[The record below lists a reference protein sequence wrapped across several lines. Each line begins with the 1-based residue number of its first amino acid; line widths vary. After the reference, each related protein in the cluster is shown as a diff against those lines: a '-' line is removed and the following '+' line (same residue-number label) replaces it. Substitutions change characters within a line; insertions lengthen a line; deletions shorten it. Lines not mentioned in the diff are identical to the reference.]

1 MNNNNNPAIKNF
13 FKTLD
18 VLFFAFL
25 SGQIIYFI
33 VGLFI
38 IQSGELKGFGGLNTI
53 FMFITPVVVLSC
65 IFASRFIYNKQ
76 VTEFDKSLPLENKMA
91 SFRTA
96 NIIKLA
102 LLEGANII
110 TVSIMIITANY
121 FFAVL
126 FVAVIVLVFFNK
138 PSIEKFILEYEISA
152 DDALKLLS

>member
-121 FFAVL
+121 FFAAL

-138 PSIEKFILEYEISA
+138 PSKEKFIIEYEISA

>member
-53 FMFITPVVVLSC
+53 FMFMTPVVVLSC

>member
-1 MNNNNNPAIKNF
+1 MNNNNNPKIKNF

-18 VLFFAFL
+18 VVFFAFL

-38 IQSGELKGFGGLNTI
+38 IQSSELKGFGGLNTI
-53 FMFITPVVVLSC
+53 FMFMTPVVVLSC

-121 FFAVL
+121 FFAAL
-126 FVAVIVLVFFNK
+126 FVVVIVLVFFNK
-138 PSIEKFILEYEISA
+138 PSKEKFIIEYEISA

>member
-1 MNNNNNPAIKNF
+1 MNSNSNPTIKNF

-18 VLFFAFL
+18 AVFFALL

-33 VGLFI
+33 VGLLI
-38 IQSGELKGFGGLNTI
+38 VQSGNITGFGGLNTI
-53 FMFITPVVVLSC
+53 FMFITPVVVLTS
-65 IFASRFIYNKQ
+65 IFASKFIYNKQ
-76 VTEFDKSLPLENKMA
+76 VTEFDKSLSLENKMA
-91 SFRTA
+91 SFRIA

-121 FFAVL
+121 FFAAL
-126 FVAVIVLVFFNK
+126 FVVVIVLVFFNK
-138 PSIEKFILEYEISA
+138 PSKEKFIIEYEISA

>member
-18 VLFFAFL
+18 AVFFTLL

-53 FMFITPVVVLSC
+53 FMFMTPVVVLSC

-121 FFAVL
+121 FFAAL

-138 PSIEKFILEYEISA
+138 PSKEKFIIEYEISA